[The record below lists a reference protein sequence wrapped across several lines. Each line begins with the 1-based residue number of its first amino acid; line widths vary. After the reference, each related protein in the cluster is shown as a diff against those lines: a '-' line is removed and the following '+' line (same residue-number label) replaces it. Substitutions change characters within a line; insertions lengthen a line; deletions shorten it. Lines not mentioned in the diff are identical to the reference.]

1 MPDIYNSDLGQNT
14 RKAQPT
20 SLLGTRTLKFIS
32 IDLDYDLFTDNSS
45 TYDGYLESGTMY
57 SSIVRCLQEVAELYY
72 ISAPTAFT
80 TNAII
85 IGIASDTAQWQYS
98 DEGNIDYNEIGWDET
113 EPSHTLSGV
122 TTMRGWPRRYTLN
135 NDSAINDIVDRLY
148 YFFRDTPIGTA
159 FTVRALENTGFGLM
173 PGLYLFG

>member
-32 IDLDYDLFTDNSS
+32 IDVDYNLFTDDSS

-57 SSIVRCLQEVAELYY
+57 SSIVRCLQEVAECYY
-72 ISAPTAFT
+72 ISAPTEFVNNT
-80 TNAII
+80 II
-85 IGIASDTAQWQYS
+85 IGVASDTAQWQYS

-113 EPSHTLSGV
+113 EPDGGSTI
-122 TTMRGWPRRYTLN
+122 TMRGWPSRYTLN
-135 NDSAINDIVDRLY
+135 GDSAINDIVDRLY
-148 YFFRDTPIGTA
+148 YFFRDTPIGDA
-159 FTVRALENTGFGLM
+159 FSVRALEDTGFGLM